1 MNPPFFYVQLRNGQP
16 AIARAITTKESAPP
30 WGLLGFRHYVENY
43 FQIGDPE
50 LWLVSGHWREDG
62 QPHPFDIVIAGG
74 IVNFGQLSV
83 GVPANQ
89 TPLPGDHP
97 AQENWIETAI
107 RDYLKTHGVI

>member
-1 MNPPFFYVQLRNGQP
+1 VNPPFFYVQLRNGQP

-30 WGLLGFRHYVENY
+30 WGLLGFRHYAENY

-50 LWLVSGHWREDG
+50 LWQITGHWREDM
-62 QPHPFDIVIAGG
+62 QPHPFDILAAGN
-74 IVNFGQLSV
+74 IVRFDQPSAA
-83 GVPANQ
+83 VPSNQ
-89 TPLPGDHP
+89 APLPVTHP